1 MDFYKEIIVNLL
13 RNEDMHVSF
22 PNLRIDANQLVELTC
37 YNTLMEIKRILNATS
52 LDDPSCFQKIEE
64 IVLLFEK
71 IGSNGGSR
79 HDF

>member
-1 MDFYKEIIVNLL
+1 MDLYKEILINILK
-13 RNEDMHVSF
+13 NEEVHVSF
-22 PNLRIDANQLVELTC
+22 PDLRIDANQLVELTC
-37 YNTLMEIKRILNATS
+37 YNTLMEIKRILNDTS